1 MGESLCRSLCDVG
14 RILVGVGLGILFGDL
29 GASLSIGIGASSR
42 FAFTAR
48 LGSSTAPHARPR
60 LPHEAT

>member
-42 FAFTAR
+42 FAFTAPI
-48 LGSSTAPHARPR
+48 GKQHSPACSAPLAS
-60 LPHEAT
+60 